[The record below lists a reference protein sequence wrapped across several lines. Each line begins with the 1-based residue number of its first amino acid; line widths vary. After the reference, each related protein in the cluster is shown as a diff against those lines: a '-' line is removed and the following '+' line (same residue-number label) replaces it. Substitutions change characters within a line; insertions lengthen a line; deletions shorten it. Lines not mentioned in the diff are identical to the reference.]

1 VDIGR
6 VPVSAKVLEGDA
18 PADEAKSL
26 VRGWACDTLQLSGSL
41 TLYERRR
48 PMTLINQLLKEKGSA
63 YFSVHPDETVYSAI
77 KKMGEKGIGSLL
89 VMDRAT
95 LIGILTERDYARNVA
110 LKGRSSAQTLV
121 REIMP
126 AQFAYVEPD
135 DTVEKSLAL
144 MTEKRI
150 RYLPVVKDGAVVGI
164 ISIGDLAKRII
175 ADQRSTIDQL
185 EMGRLSVGVGS
196 DHKYSKE
203 ASMSDSMYKVIELIG
218 SSTESWERAAKSVV
232 EEAAKHLRELRV
244 AEVAEQDL
252 VIENGKVVAYRTKV
266 KVSFKYQGKE

>member
-1 VDIGR
+1 
-6 VPVSAKVLEGDA
+6 
-18 PADEAKSL
+18 
-26 VRGWACDTLQLSGSL
+26 
-41 TLYERRR
+41 
-48 PMTLINQLLKEKGSA
+48 MTTINKLLKEKGSA

-77 KKMGEKGIGSLL
+77 KKMGEKGIGALL

-95 LIGILTERDYARNVA
+95 LVGILTERDYARNVA
-110 LKGRSSAQTLV
+110 LKGRSSSQTLV
-121 REIMP
+121 SEIMSTK
-126 AQFAYVEPD
+126 FAYVKPD
-135 DTVEKSLAL
+135 DTIEKSLAH

-150 RYLPVVKDGAVVGI
+150 RYLPVLNDGAVEGI
-164 ISIGDLAKRII
+164 ISIGDLAKKII

-185 EMGRLSVGVGS
+185 EMGRLSARVGS
-196 DHKYSKE
+196 DHRHSRE
-203 ASMSDSMYKVIELIG
+203 VLMPDSMYKVVELIG
-218 SSTESWERAAKSVV
+218 SSTESWEQAARSVV